1 MSRILRFAIIAA
13 LPMIIR
19 AVRNRMSARKDEST
33 F

>member
-13 LPMIIR
+13 LPMIVR
-19 AVRNRMSARKDEST
+19 AIKNRRARKDETT